1 MAVLQGRAAFV
12 ETLLDIY
19 LTGRK
24 DRNTLLQIPGKDPAG
39 R

>member
-1 MAVLQGRAAFV
+1 MAALHGRAAFV
-12 ETLLDIY
+12 ETLLDLY

-24 DRNTLLQIPGKDPAG
+24 DRDTHLQIPGKDPAG